1 LSKLKPARKGASS
14 SAPRGQALRKR
25 SAKGTAGAL
34 THHVDLRGQVYALSG
49 LDGDE
54 QKLLARL
61 KAFAATNP
69 PWHEYQNLW
78 MAEVG
83 RFYDARGLPRS
94 QTIETPVYRVGQ
106 DIGSRLGIAQ
116 GKMRQSDYR
125 DELEQLILTRFKT
138 RRDFCEA
145 TGLSEDMLSHVLA
158 RRKHLA
164 IDTLHAALE
173 KVGYKLHIA
182 PLAG

>member
-1 LSKLKPARKGASS
+1 MKSELKRKAD
-14 SAPRGQALRKR
+14 RR
-25 SAKGTAGAL
+25 SASRNRRAKTAKRVGIAL
-34 THHVDLRGQVYALSG
+34 THYVDLSGLVYALSG
-49 LDGDE
+49 LDKE
-54 QKLLARL
+54 ERELLARW
-61 KAFAATNP
+61 KAYADSNP
-69 PWHEYQNLW
+69 PWHEYRNLW

-83 RFYDARGLPRS
+83 QFYEQRGLPRS
-94 QTIETPVYRVGQ
+94 QIIETPVYRVGQ

-116 GKMRQSDYR
+116 GKVRPSEYR
-125 DELEQLILTRFKT
+125 DELLHLILTRFKT
-138 RRDFCEA
+138 RREFCQA

-164 IDTLHAALE
+164 IDTLNAALE

>member
-1 LSKLKPARKGASS
+1 MSTLKPARKTSARK
-14 SAPRGQALRKR
+14 APRGQKGRKAPAKATAAL
-25 SAKGTAGAL
+25 L
-34 THHVDLRGQVYALSG
+34 THHVDLYGRVYALSG
-49 LDGDE
+49 LNAQE
-54 QKLLARL
+54 REILARL
-61 KAFAATNP
+61 KAFADSNP
-69 PWHEYQNLW
+69 QWWDYQNLW

-83 RFYDARGLPRS
+83 RLYESSGLTRR
-94 QTIETPVYRVGQ
+94 QIIEMPVYRVAQ

-116 GKMRQSDYR
+116 GIMRQSDYR
-125 DELEQLILTRFKT
+125 DELQQLILTRFKT
-138 RRDFCEA
+138 RREFCEA